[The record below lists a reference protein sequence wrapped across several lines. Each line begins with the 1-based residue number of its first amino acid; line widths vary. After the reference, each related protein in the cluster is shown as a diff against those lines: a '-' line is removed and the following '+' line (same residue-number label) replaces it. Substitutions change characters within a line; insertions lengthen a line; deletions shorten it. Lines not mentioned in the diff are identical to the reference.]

1 MRFLLAF
8 IYAVAI
14 AAPSVSTETDY
25 FFDRMIELLLDGENL
40 PVDIKRQIMELDPN
54 ERFNAIIFLRRSGL
68 LDGPAWPL
76 DELLEAMPA
85 SRGGAGIE
93 GL

>member
-1 MRFLLAF
+1 MRFFWAF
-8 IYAVAI
+8 IYAVTI
-14 AAPSVSTETDY
+14 AAPSASTETSH
-25 FFDRMIELLLDGENL
+25 FIDRMIELLLDGENL
-40 PVDIKRQIMELDPN
+40 PVDIKHQVMELDPN

-93 GL
+93 EF

>member
-1 MRFLLAF
+1 MRFFLAF

-14 AAPSVSTETDY
+14 AAPSASTETRH
-25 FFDRMIELLLDGENL
+25 FIDRMIELLLDGENL

-85 SRGGAGIE
+85 SRGGG
-93 GL
+93 GY